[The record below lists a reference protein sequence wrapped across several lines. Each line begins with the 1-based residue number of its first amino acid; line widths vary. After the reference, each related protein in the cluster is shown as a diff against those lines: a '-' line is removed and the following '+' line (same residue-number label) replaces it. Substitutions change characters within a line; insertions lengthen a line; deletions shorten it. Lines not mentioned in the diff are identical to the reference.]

1 MSSFEDLN
9 ERARAEKEEWNRK
22 AWAAV
27 GGKGGVPSPRAIHLA
42 VAADVAQKYGVSLQ
56 EVMST
61 SRLKKLV
68 TARHAA
74 WAEVARRFPWI
85 SSPQLARMFKRDHS
99 TILYALHKHKVEG
112 RGLHSISARRA
123 ARIAAQTGGN
133 GGEVQP
139 ETTQETSNGM
149 V

>member
-1 MSSFEDLN
+1 MSSFEDLD
-9 ERARAEKEEWNRK
+9 ERARAEKEEWNQK

-27 GGKGGVPSPRAIHLA
+27 GGKGGFPSPRAKIMR
-42 VAADVAQKYGVSLQ
+42 
-56 EVMST
+56 EVEAIAEKSGLTLKDILGT
-61 SRLKKLV
+61 SRLRVIVK
-68 TARHAA
+68 ARHAA
-74 WAEVARRFPWI
+74 WAHVARTQPWI
-85 SSPQLARMFKRDHS
+85 SSPQLGRMFNRDHS
-99 TILYALHKHKVEG
+99 TILFALHKHKVEG